1 MEEKAT
7 GRCGALS
14 GYPSRSWAEGEGK
27 GGAPGPTTARGP
39 FPSPLPLSERPRVS
53 AAGRAGSA
61 VG

>member
-27 GGAPGPTTARGP
+27 GERRDPQRLEAL
-39 FPSPLPLSERPRVS
+39 SPLPFP
-53 AAGRAGSA
+53 
-61 VG
+61 